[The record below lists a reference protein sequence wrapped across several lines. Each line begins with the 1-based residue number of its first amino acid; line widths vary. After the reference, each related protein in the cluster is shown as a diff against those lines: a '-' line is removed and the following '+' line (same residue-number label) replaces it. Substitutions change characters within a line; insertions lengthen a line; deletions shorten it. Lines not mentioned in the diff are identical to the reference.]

1 MIQNVLDAVKSFFS
15 QFSLFEVILISALA
29 GALLIG
35 LIALFSAIGLV
46 RKNKKHTDIK
56 RLLVLLQ
63 SLDLLYYSLDK
74 HVRAWK
80 AAKSDGQS
88 AEAQKFWR
96 FTDLTEL
103 VTRLQELKVL
113 SKIHMK
119 RDIHLEI
126 EALLEFLGDLIL
138 ISYRGE
144 DHSGKRY
151 RVTDFLSTDDFD
163 LKLNEIIIKV
173 SRGVPFRNKKAVEPE
188 ALKTAILN
196 TYLK

>member
-1 MIQNVLDAVKSFFS
+1 MIQNAFHAVKSFFS
-15 QFSLFEVILISALA
+15 QFSLFEVTLISALA
-29 GALLIG
+29 GAVLLG
-35 LIALFSAIGLV
+35 LFALLTAIGLF
-46 RKNKKHTDIK
+46 RKQKKNSDVK
-56 RLLVLLQ
+56 RMLVLLQ

-88 AEAQKFWR
+88 AEAQRFWR

-103 VTRLQELKVL
+103 VTKLQELKVL

-144 DHSGKRY
+144 DQSGKRY

-163 LKLNEIIIKV
+163 LKLNEIILKV
-173 SRGVPFRNKKAVEPE
+173 SRGVRFRNRKAVEPE
-188 ALKTAILN
+188 ALQALILN